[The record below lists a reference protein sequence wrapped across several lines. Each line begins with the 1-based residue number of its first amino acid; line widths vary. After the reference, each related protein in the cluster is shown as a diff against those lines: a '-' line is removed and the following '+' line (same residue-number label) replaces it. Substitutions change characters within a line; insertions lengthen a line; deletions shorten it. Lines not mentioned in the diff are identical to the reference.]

1 MHSNKHEGD
10 DGQILRNII
19 YIKMIKD
26 KEKQK

>member
-1 MHSNKHEGD
+1 MHFNKHEGD
-10 DGQILRNII
+10 AGQILRNII